1 MTKLYCYV
9 DESGQDT
16 QGEFFIVAVVVVGTD
31 ARDELIASLEVI
43 ERETTKG
50 RLKWS
55 DTNRTRRV
63 EYIRSIV
70 NLQRLAHKINFAYY
84 ADTLDYLPF
93 TVSTIEKALTEAG
106 EGDFTAIVLI
116 DALPPSQARRVG
128 NLLHQSGMPVK
139 KVRGVRREES
149 DALIRLADAVCGWV
163 RDSHEQKNELR
174 VLFTQAIR
182 KGILRD
188 LGK

>member
-16 QGEFFIVAVVVVGTD
+16 RGKLFIVAVIVVGTD

-43 ERETTKG
+43 EQETSKG
-50 RLKWS
+50 QLKWS
-55 DTNRTRRV
+55 NTNRTRRV

-70 NLQRLAHKINFAYY
+70 NLQLLVRKINY
-84 ADTLDYLPF
+84 AHYTDTLDYLPL
-93 TVSTIEKALTEAG
+93 TVSTIEKALRETG

-116 DALPPSQARRVG
+116 DALPPSQARRIG

-149 DALIRLADAVCGWV
+149 DALIRLADSVCGWV
-163 RDSHEQKNELR
+163 RDSHEAETDLR
-174 VLFTQAIR
+174 VLFDQAIR
-182 KGILRD
+182 EGILRD
-188 LGK
+188 LRK

>member
-16 QGEFFIVAVVVVGTD
+16 QGELFIVAVVVVGTD
-31 ARDELIASLEVI
+31 ARDELIALLEVI
-43 ERETTKG
+43 EQETTKG

-55 DTNRTRRV
+55 NTNRTRRV
-63 EYIRSIV
+63 EYIRNIV
-70 NLQRLAHKINFAYY
+70 NLQLLVNKINFAYY
-84 ADTLDYLPF
+84 NDTLDYLSL
-93 TVSTIEKALTEAG
+93 TVSTIEKALTITG

-116 DALPPSQARRVG
+116 DALPPSQTRRVG

-139 KVRGVRREES
+139 KVCGVRREES

-163 RDSHEQKNELR
+163 RDSHAQQNELG

-182 KGILRD
+182 SGILRD
-188 LGK
+188 VGK